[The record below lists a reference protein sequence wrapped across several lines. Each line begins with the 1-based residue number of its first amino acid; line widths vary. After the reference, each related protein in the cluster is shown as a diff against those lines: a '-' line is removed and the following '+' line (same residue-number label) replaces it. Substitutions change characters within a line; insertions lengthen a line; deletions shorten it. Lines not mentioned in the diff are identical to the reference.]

1 MTLSDHTVLGKTELG
16 RNAIAQRLPVLP
28 SRLRPALIMVDGKRS
43 VKELSS
49 LLEAMGGVG
58 VLHELIDLGM
68 LQMVDLGN
76 SVKVAPR
83 PTDAMVPVS
92 GADGVTQSDR
102 LSFPEFKSELRRY
115 FDQELGPSAQML
127 VIQIEAAGNMPA
139 LKPLMA
145 RGLDNLKYFKG
156 AGVVE
161 EFQRGLGRRA
171 PQN

>member
-28 SRLRPALIMVDGKRS
+28 PKLRPALIMVDGKRS

-49 LLEAMGGVG
+49 LLVAVGGVS
-58 VLHELIDLGM
+58 VLHELIELGM
-68 LQMVDLGN
+68 LQMVDLGVA
-76 SVKVAPR
+76 VKVSTR
-83 PTDAMVPVS
+83 PADSGVAWSDAGEVAQP
-92 GADGVTQSDR
+92 DR
-102 LSFPEFKSELRRY
+102 LSFGEFKSELKLY

-127 VIQIEAAGNMPA
+127 VIQIDAADSMPA
-139 LKPLMA
+139 LKPLMN

-161 EFQRGLGRRA
+161 EFQRSLGRRA
-171 PQN
+171 PQR